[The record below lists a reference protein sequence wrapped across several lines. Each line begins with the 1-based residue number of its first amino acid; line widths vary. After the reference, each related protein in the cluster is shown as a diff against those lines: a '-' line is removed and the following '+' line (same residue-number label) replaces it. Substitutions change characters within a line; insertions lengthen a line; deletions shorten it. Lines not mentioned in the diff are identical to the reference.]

1 MQPFT
6 GCSKV
11 RAWLLSAFPK
21 EPRMFTSLALRNRK
35 PLARLA
41 LAITLGTLGLPYWAG
56 NAQAHGG
63 HADMVPLQEGLEA
76 FGATVKW
83 DDYANLFTIAKDGV
97 YLKVKPDSKVAMLN
111 GKRIELTVPVVF
123 KDHKAFMSTDFIN
136 QVFQSGLDK
145 TFVVETRPNPLN
157 PLSAAEITTAVD
169 IVKKSDNYKPGFRF
183 TEVSVKAPT
192 KDQVWNF
199 ALTGQN
205 VTQPR
210 EASIVVLDGKHV
222 IEALVDLD
230 TKTLKS
236 WKPIEGAHG
245 MVLLDDFATVQSAV
259 ESSPEYA
266 QALAKRGIND
276 VKKVVATPLTVGY
289 FDGKDGLAQDKRL
302 LKIVSYLNTGDGNYW
317 AHPIEGLVAI
327 VDLEQKKLIK
337 IEDDALIPV
346 PMKPTPYDGRGR
358 QGVAVK
364 PLEIIEPEGKNY
376 TISGNSIHWQ
386 NWDFHVRLD
395 SRVGPILST
404 VTYDDKGK
412 KRKIMYEG
420 SLGGMIVPYGD
431 PDIGWYFKAYLD
443 SGDYGMGTLTSP
455 IARGKDAPENA
466 VLLDATIADYTGAPT
481 AIPRAMAVFERYAG
495 PEYKHQEIGQ
505 PNLSTERREL
515 VVRWISTVGNYDY
528 IFDWVFQQNGTIGI
542 DAGATGIEAV
552 KGVKS
557 KTMHEDTAKE
567 DTRYGTL
574 LDHNIVGTTHQH
586 IYNFRLD
593 MDVDG
598 EQNSLVE
605 VNPVVQPNDRGGPR
619 TSTMQTETKVV
630 GTEQQAAQKFDPST
644 VRLLTNFSKENKVG
658 NPVSYQLIPYA
669 GGTHPVAK
677 GANFGKDE
685 WLYHRLSFMDKQLW
699 VTQYNPEEKYPE
711 GKYPNR
717 SDKDSGLGQ
726 FTQDNHSI
734 ENTDDVVWLTTGT
747 THIAR
752 AEEWPIMP
760 TEWVHVLLKPWNFFD
775 ETPTLNLSIPK

>member
-1 MQPFT
+1 
-6 GCSKV
+6 
-11 RAWLLSAFPK
+11 
-21 EPRMFTSLALRNRK
+21 MFTSLALRNRK

-63 HADMVPLQEGLEA
+63 HAEMVPLQAGLEE

-83 DDYANLFTIAKDGV
+83 DDYSNLFTIAKDGV
-97 YLKVKPDSKVAMLN
+97 YLKVKPNSKVAMLN
-111 GKRIELTVPVVF
+111 GKPMELTVPVVF
-123 KDHKAFMSTDFIN
+123 KGKTAFMSKDFIN

-157 PLSAAEITTAVD
+157 PLSADEITAAVD
-169 IVKKSDNYKPGFRF
+169 IVKKSDHYQPGFRF
-183 TEVSVKAPT
+183 TEVSVKEPP

-199 ALTGQN
+199 VYTGQK
-205 VTQPR
+205 VDQPR
-210 EASIVVLDGKHV
+210 QANIVVLDGKHV

-230 TKTLKS
+230 SKSLKS
-236 WKPIEGAHG
+236 WTPIEGAHG

-259 ESSPEYA
+259 ENSPEYA
-266 QALAKRGIND
+266 AALAKRGIND

-289 FDGKDGLAQDKRL
+289 FDGKDGLSQDKRL
-302 LKIVSYLNTGDGNYW
+302 LKIVSYLNTDDGNYW

-337 IEDDALIPV
+337 IEDEALIPV

-358 QGVAVK
+358 KGTSVK

-376 TISGNSIHWQ
+376 TITGNSIHWQ

-431 PDIGWYFKAYLD
+431 PDVGWYFKAYLD

-495 PEYKHQEIGQ
+495 PEYKHQEMGQ

-557 KTMHEDTAKE
+557 
-567 DTRYGTL
+567 
-574 LDHNIVGTTHQH
+574 
-586 IYNFRLD
+586 
-593 MDVDG
+593 
-598 EQNSLVE
+598 
-605 VNPVVQPNDRGGPR
+605 R
-619 TSTMQTETKVV
+619 T
-630 GTEQQAAQKFDPST
+630 
-644 VRLLTNFSKENKVG
+644 
-658 NPVSYQLIPYA
+658 
-669 GGTHPVAK
+669 
-677 GANFGKDE
+677 
-685 WLYHRLSFMDKQLW
+685 
-699 VTQYNPEEKYPE
+699 
-711 GKYPNR
+711 
-717 SDKDSGLGQ
+717 
-726 FTQDNHSI
+726 
-734 ENTDDVVWLTTGT
+734 
-747 THIAR
+747 
-752 AEEWPIMP
+752 
-760 TEWVHVLLKPWNFFD
+760 
-775 ETPTLNLSIPK
+775 